1 MNPLSVAKQTITI
14 AKNIYN
20 SPLGNLGL
28 KFIGYGGL
36 MIVLQMLFDNPTE
49 FKREPITIEVEDY
62 DIID

>member
-1 MNPLSVAKQTITI
+1 MNPLSIVKETVTI

-36 MIVLQMLFDNPTE
+36 MIALQLLFDNPNE
-49 FKREPITIEVEDY
+49 LKREPITIEVEDY
-62 DIID
+62 EIID